1 MQQNILRHTKKQTLG
16 THRYGERSYRASH
29 QRGKKPHL
37 MQQSNHCKHKTCC
50 LMRSMNSMLSQAIA
64 MEFTVSQ
71 PTTHNSPNLYTYFS
85 SSIFSVWAHSS
96 AWQSDRLITG
106 RPGVQT
112 PLGPLRY
119 WFFLRV
125 QNNKR
130 SSENTRLETEISAT
144 EPYQDFLFARNSP
157 VTRERYSTRLRSFFV
172 FIGIEGTTMEE
183 RCRKFVEKVK
193 ESEEEEENSNIKWA
207 YASVLKFLQHQK
219 NRNRS

>member
-50 LMRSMNSMLSQAIA
+50 LMRSMKSMLSLAIA
-64 MEFTVSQ
+64 VEFTVSQ
-71 PTTHNSPNLYTYFS
+71 PTTHNSPNLYTYFY

-119 WFFLRV
+119 WFSNRV

-130 SSENTRLETEISAT
+130 SRENKNWKLNLWQPNPIRIFCL
-144 EPYQDFLFARNSP
+144 L
-157 VTRERYSTRLRSFFV
+157 
-172 FIGIEGTTMEE
+172 GI
-183 RCRKFVEKVK
+183 
-193 ESEEEEENSNIKWA
+193 A
-207 YASVLKFLQHQK
+207 L
-219 NRNRS
+219 

>member
-119 WFFLRV
+119 WFFIGFKTIQGVHEKDANGRRDSIIVDDDGSLPIFP
-125 QNNKR
+125 KKCHLH
-130 SSENTRLETEISAT
+130 NTISNPLLAH
-144 EPYQDFLFARNSP
+144 
-157 VTRERYSTRLRSFFV
+157 
-172 FIGIEGTTMEE
+172 GI
-183 RCRKFVEKVK
+183 
-193 ESEEEEENSNIKWA
+193 
-207 YASVLKFLQHQK
+207 L
-219 NRNRS
+219 